1 MLETIVN
8 FINSLLWGTVL
19 IYGLVGAGIFFTLRL
34 GFIQITHF
42 GHATHLMRISRQG
55 GEQDGGLTS
64 FQVFCTSMAARVG
77 AGNMAGVAVAIT
89 TGGPGAIFWMWL
101 IAFLGMS
108 TSMIESTLAQV
119 FKVRDQDGQLRGG
132 PSYYMAQGLGQKWMG
147 TVFAIFLIIAFGLV
161 FNAVQANTIS
171 AAMNNVFDFD
181 PTIVGIVIAIA
192 SGLVIMGGLKK
203 VARVSEIIVPVMAI
217 AYLIIAVYVVAINFE
232 KLPGVFALII
242 NSAFGWHEAAS
253 GGVAYAIAQAMK
265 AGIARGLFS
274 NEAGMGS
281 AANVAA
287 SATPN
292 PNHPASQGFIQ
303 MFGVFVDTIVI
314 CTATAAIILLAGDNA
329 TQGDG
334 ISLTIEALN
343 SHVGS
348 WGGAFIAGSI
358 VLFCFTSII
367 ANYSYAETNVLF
379 LTKNNKRA
387 LPVFR
392 LAVIAMVMFGAVA
405 KIDIVWN
412 LADASM
418 GLMALVNLVA
428 LILLS
433 NLAVKVIKDYI
444 KQKKAGQVP
453 VFYAKNF
460 PELDGKIEPGM
471 WEEAPEADKVNA
483 SNLAIAL
490 NEKALTGS

>member
-8 FINSLLWGTVL
+8 FINMLLWQHIL

-34 GFIQITHF
+34 GFIQITHL
-42 GHATHLMRISRQG
+42 GHATKLMRISRKG
-55 GEQDGGLTS
+55 SADGLSS

-101 IAFLGMS
+101 IAFLGMA
-108 TSMIESTLAQV
+108 TSMVESTLAQV
-119 FKVRDQDGQLRGG
+119 FKVKDEDGQFRGG
-132 PSYYMAQGLGQKWMG
+132 PAYYMTNGLGQKWMG
-147 TVFAIFLIIAFGLV
+147 VLFSIFLIIAFGLV

-171 AAMNNVFDFD
+171 AALTEVFAFD
-181 PTIVGIVIAIA
+181 ATIIGIVTAVC

-203 VARVSEIIVPVMAI
+203 IARVSEIIVPVMAL
-217 AYLIIAVYVVAINFE
+217 AYLLVAAFVVLTNLE
-232 KLPGVFALII
+232 KLPSVFNLII
-242 NSAFGWHEAAS
+242 HSAFGWQEAAS

-281 AANVAA
+281 AANIAA

-303 MFGVFVDTIVI
+303 MFGVFVDTLVI
-314 CTATAAIILLAGDNA
+314 CTATAAIILLSEDVT

-334 ISLTIEALN
+334 ISLTIIALQ
-343 SHVGS
+343 SHVGQ
-348 WGGAFIAGSI
+348 WAGAFIAGSI
-358 VLFCFTSII
+358 LLFCFTSII
-367 ANYSYAETNVLF
+367 ANYSYAESNILF
-379 LTKNNKRA
+379 LSKNKTYF
-387 LPVFR
+387 LTPFR
-392 LAVIAMVMFGAVA
+392 LCVVGMVMFGAIA

-428 LILLS
+428 LVLLS
-433 NLAVKVIKDYI
+433 NLAIKVIKHYLA
-444 KQKKAGQVP
+444 QKRAGKEPSFKASD
-453 VFYAKNF
+453 F
-460 PELDGKIEPGM
+460 PQLKGKVEKGI
-471 WEEAPEADKVNA
+471 WE
-483 SNLAIAL
+483 
-490 NEKALTGS
+490 

>member
-8 FINSLLWGTVL
+8 FINSLLWETVL

-34 GFIQITHF
+34 GFIQITYF
-42 GHATHLMRISRQG
+42 GHATHLMKISRQG
-55 GEQDGGLTS
+55 GSRDGGLSS

-108 TSMIESTLAQV
+108 TSMIESTLAQI
-119 FKVRDQDGQLRGG
+119 FKVRDKEGQLRGG
-132 PSYYMAQGLGQKWMG
+132 PSYYMTQGLGQKWMG
-147 TVFAIFLIIAFGLV
+147 ALFAVFLIIAFGLV

-171 AAMNNVFDFD
+171 AALVTVFDFD
-181 PTIVGIVIAIA
+181 PTSVGIVLAVL

-203 VARVSEIIVPVMAI
+203 IARVSEIIVPIMAL
-217 AYLIIAVYVVAINFE
+217 AYLVVAIYVVAINIE
-232 KLPGVFALII
+232 KVPAVFMLII
-242 NSAFGWHEAAS
+242 NSAFGWQEAAS

-281 AANVAA
+281 AANIAA
-287 SATPN
+287 SSTPN

-303 MFGVFVDTIVI
+303 MFGVFVDTLVI
-314 CTATAAIILLAGDNA
+314 CTATAAIILLAGD
-329 TQGDG
+329 TQSQSDG
-334 ISLTIEALN
+334 IGLTIAALN
-343 SHVGS
+343 SHVGD

-358 VLFCFTSII
+358 ILFCFTSII

-379 LTKNNKRA
+379 LSKNNHRV
-387 LPVFR
+387 LPLFR
-392 LAVIAMVMFGAVA
+392 LAVVAMVMFGAVA

-428 LILLS
+428 LLLLS
-433 NLAVKVIKDYI
+433 NLAIKVIKDY
-444 KQKKAGQVP
+444 QQQRKAGLEP
-453 VFYAKNF
+453 VFDPKKF
-460 PELDGKIEPGM
+460 PELNGKIAPGI
-471 WEEAPEADKVNA
+471 WQQDNK
-483 SNLAIAL
+483 
-490 NEKALTGS
+490 

>member
-1 MLETIVN
+1 
-8 FINSLLWGTVL
+8 
-19 IYGLVGAGIFFTLRL
+19 
-34 GFIQITHF
+34 
-42 GHATHLMRISRQG
+42 
-55 GEQDGGLTS
+55 
-64 FQVFCTSMAARVG
+64 
-77 AGNMAGVAVAIT
+77 MAGVAVAIT

-132 PSYYMAQGLGQKWMG
+132 PSYYMTQGLGQKWMG
-147 TVFAIFLIIAFGLV
+147 SLFAIFLIVAFGLV
-161 FNAVQANTIS
+161 FNAVQSNTITG
-171 AAMNNVFDFD
+171 AMTNVFALD
-181 PTIVGIVIAIA
+181 PTIVGIVIALL

-203 VARVSEIIVPVMAI
+203 VARVSEIIVPIMAI
-217 AYLIIAVYVVAINFE
+217 AYLIIAIYVVAINIE
-232 KLPGVFALII
+232 KVPAVFVLII
-242 NSAFGWHEAAS
+242 NSAFGWQEAAS

-292 PNHPASQGFIQ
+292 PNHPASQGFVQ
-303 MFGVFVDTIVI
+303 MFGVFVDTLVI
-314 CTATAAIILLAGDNA
+314 CTATAAIILLAGDTA

-334 ISLTIEALN
+334 IGLTITALN
-343 SHVGS
+343 SHVGD

-367 ANYSYAETNVLF
+367 ANYSYAETNILF
-379 LTKNNKRA
+379 LTNNKKQF
-387 LPVFR
+387 LPFFR
-392 LAVIAMVMFGAVA
+392 LAVVGMVMFGAVA

-428 LILLS
+428 LLLLS
-433 NLAVKVIKDYI
+433 NLAIKVIKDY
-444 KQKKAGQVP
+444 QQQSKAGLEP
-453 VFYAKNF
+453 VFDPSKF
-460 PELDGKIEPGM
+460 PELTNKLTPGI
-471 WEEAPEADKVNA
+471 WEK
-483 SNLAIAL
+483 
-490 NEKALTGS
+490 K

>member
-1 MLETIVN
+1 MLETLVN
-8 FINSLLWGTVL
+8 LINALLWQTIL

-34 GFIQITHF
+34 GFIQITHL
-42 GHATHLMRISRQG
+42 GHATQLMRISRQG
-55 GEQDGGLTS
+55 SKDGLSS

-101 IAFLGMS
+101 IAFLGMA

-119 FKVRDQDGQLRGG
+119 FKVRDQDGQFRGG
-132 PSYYMAQGLGQKWMG
+132 PSYYMTVGLGQKWMG
-147 TVFAIFLIIAFGLV
+147 VLFAIFLIIAFGLV
-161 FNAVQANTIS
+161 FNAVQANTITG
-171 AAMNNVFDFD
+171 AMNAVFSFD
-181 PTIVGIVIAIA
+181 PNIVGVVIALS
-192 SGLVIMGGLKK
+192 SGLVIAGGLKK
-203 VARVSEIIVPVMAI
+203 VAKVSEIIVPIMAL
-217 AYLIIAVYVVAINFE
+217 AYLTIAFYVVAINIE
-232 KLPGVFALII
+232 KLPDVFMLII

-329 TQGDG
+329 VSGDG
-334 ISLTIEALN
+334 IGLTITALE

-367 ANYSYAETNVLF
+367 ANYSYAETNILF
-379 LTKNNKRA
+379 LSNNNKRV
-387 LPVFR
+387 LTPFR
-392 LAVIAMVMFGAVA
+392 LCVVAMVMFGAIA

-428 LILLS
+428 LLLLS
-433 NLAVKVIKDYI
+433 NLAIKVIKDYQQ
-444 KQKKAGQVP
+444 QKKAGKIP
-453 VFYAKNF
+453 TFIAKDF
-460 PELDGKIEPGM
+460 PELDGKIEKGI
-471 WEEAPEADKVNA
+471 WE
-483 SNLAIAL
+483 
-490 NEKALTGS
+490 